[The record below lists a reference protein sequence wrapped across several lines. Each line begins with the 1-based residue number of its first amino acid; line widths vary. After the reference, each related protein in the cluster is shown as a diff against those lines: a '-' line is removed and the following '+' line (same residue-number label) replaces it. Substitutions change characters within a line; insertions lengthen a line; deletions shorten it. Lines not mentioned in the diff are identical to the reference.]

1 MLGLG
6 LAGIAPVGMI
16 LLITMQAA
24 GLSTKKVYLFGV
36 MVLFETA
43 LLGFVSSVI
52 LGNGISNIAQTLGQL
67 PNIAWV
73 WIYVVLIAALL
84 EESSVC

>member
-24 GLSTKKVYLFGV
+24 GLSTKKVYLFGGI
-36 MVLFETA
+36 VLFGTA

-67 PNIAWV
+67 LNIAWV

-84 EESSVC
+84 A

>member
-24 GLSTKKVYLFGV
+24 GLFTKKVYLFGGI
-36 MVLFETA
+36 VLFETA

-52 LGNGISNIAQTLGQL
+52 LGNGISNIAKTLG
-67 PNIAWV
+67 
-73 WIYVVLIAALL
+73 
-84 EESSVC
+84 

>member
-1 MLGLG
+1 
-6 LAGIAPVGMI
+6 MI

-24 GLSTKKVYLFGV
+24 GLSTKKVY
-36 MVLFETA
+36 LFETA

-84 EESSVC
+84 A

>member
-24 GLSTKKVYLFGV
+24 GLSTKKVYLF
-36 MVLFETA
+36 ETA

-52 LGNGISNIAQTLGQL
+52 LGNGISNIAQTLG
-67 PNIAWV
+67 
-73 WIYVVLIAALL
+73 
-84 EESSVC
+84 

>member
-16 LLITMQAA
+16 LLNTMQAA
-24 GLSTKKVYLFGV
+24 GLSTKKVYLFGGI
-36 MVLFETA
+36 VLFETA

-52 LGNGISNIAQTLGQL
+52 LGNGISNIAKPLVNS
-67 PNIAWV
+67 PI
-73 WIYVVLIAALL
+73 
-84 EESSVC
+84 